1 MMVLSRNLMQL
12 IPGVHFLGL
21 IIAVSTITYRS
32 KALIPLYVYILTD
45 GLIVGFSQWWIPY
58 LYIWLPL
65 WLMFML
71 AGRLKL
77 RKEIK
82 TPLYMTLCALHGLSF
97 GLLYAPMQTLFFGL
111 SFEGTVAW
119 VIAGLPTDITHAVS
133 NFVMGSLIIP
143 LSALLRKL
151 DKSRTFKEGG

>member
-1 MMVLSRNLMQL
+1 MMFLSRNLMQM

-21 IIAVSTITYRS
+21 IIAVSTLTYRVR
-32 KALIPLYVYILTD
+32 ALIPLYVYILTD
-45 GLIVGFSQWWIPY
+45 GLFAGFSQWWIPY

-77 RKEIK
+77 RKEILA
-82 TPLYMTLCALHGLSF
+82 PLYMFLCGLHGLTF
-97 GLLYAPMQTLFFGL
+97 GLMYAPMQALFFGL
-111 SFEGTVAW
+111 SFEGMVAW
-119 VIAGLPTDITHAVS
+119 VIAGLPTDIAHAVS
-133 NFVMGSLIIP
+133 NFAMGTLIMP

-151 DKSRTFKEGG
+151 DKG